1 MLKLILGAVWLS
13 SFFFIAGCFVGY
25 HKSNPIEL
33 VPEVPRRKEIQ
44 MKKFISD
51 KTVLNIRKEFRRGVL
66 TQYQIAKRFR
76 VAQASVSRIGNR
88 LQRATV

>member
-1 MLKLILGAVWLS
+1 
-13 SFFFIAGCFVGY
+13 
-25 HKSNPIEL
+25 
-33 VPEVPRRKEIQ
+33 